1 LAASGNLDKDRPI
14 IIMKI
19 PKLSIDVPLL
29 EIFLIE
35 EEETP
40 IWFTPIWEYLTSG
53 ILPDDELQARKIK
66 RISPIYAIYLYKAYP
81 RYAGINFEY
90 THSYTH

>member
-40 IWFTPIWEYLTSG
+40 I
-53 ILPDDELQARKIK
+53 
-66 RISPIYAIYLYKAYP
+66 
-81 RYAGINFEY
+81 
-90 THSYTH
+90 